1 MYVYVDVKKKDV
13 LMMEDMVQFYG
24 CNSGT
29 IYVGWY
35 MLPLKQLAVGVIGA
49 GYTIVSNAGISC
61 DIRVNI
67 Y

>member
-1 MYVYVDVKKKDV
+1 MI
-13 LMMEDMVQFYG
+13 EDMVQFYG

-35 MLPLKQLAVGVIGA
+35 MLPLQQLALGVIGA
-49 GYTIVSNAGISC
+49 RITIVSYAGISC